1 MNKRALGRGL
11 DALIPSF
18 DTESN
23 QALYNT
29 DDGQAVVEIKIFQI
43 DPNMDQPRRQFDQD
57 KIKELA
63 QSIKKY
69 GVVQPVIVKP
79 KGNRFLLIAGERRWR
94 AAQLAGL
101 PTIPAIVKNLD
112 EKDIMAI
119 SLIENLQR
127 EDLNP
132 IEQALGIKKLID
144 EYDLTQEQVADE
156 IGKSRSAVTNI
167 LRLLTLSD
175 EIQKFIMDGKLT
187 PGHGRAILGLEDPN
201 MRLQIAKKVI
211 EDELNVRDTERL
223 IKKIKTNMGNRE
235 KPITKTKPSYIIE
248 IESNLEECLG
258 TKVNITPG
266 KKKGVIQI
274 EYYNND
280 DLERI
285 MSKIGS

>member
-1 MNKRALGRGL
+1 VNKRALGRGL

>member
-223 IKKIKTNMGNRE
+223 IKKIKTNMGNRG

>member
-79 KGNRFLLIAGERRWR
+79 KGNRYLLIAGERRWR

-144 EYDLTQEQVADE
+144 EYNLTQEQVADE

-167 LRLLTLSD
+167 LRLLTLSG

>member
-79 KGNRFLLIAGERRWR
+79 KGNRYLLIAGERRWR

-144 EYDLTQEQVADE
+144 EYNLTQEQVADE

>member
-43 DPNMDQPRRQFDQD
+43 DPNMDQPRKQFDQD

-79 KGNRFLLIAGERRWR
+79 KGNRYLLIAGERRWR

-144 EYDLTQEQVADE
+144 EYNLTQEQVADE

-167 LRLLTLSD
+167 LRLLTLSG